1 MHNKKKY
8 NIQETNSKFFYDV
21 LIGKK
26 AEKNYMESAWS
37 RNFNIDNINWENIY
51 NNQIWRIRDRK
62 LSEFNYKI
70 LCNILCT
77 RSVISKW
84 NKNVNENCRY
94 CNQRHTV
101 RHLLYECS
109 RVHNL
114 WILIGSILRLDITYR
129 HIVLGNIVTND
140 FLKNRNLLISYVA
153 YAIYKFWIL
162 SENNKLDFNSASLI
176 NFVKH
181 DIFRRSLY
189 LQDESFN
196 NICDKLVKNM

>member
-1 MHNKKKY
+1 MRITQVFSLCY
-8 NIQETNSKFFYDV
+8 SK
-21 LIGKK
+21 
-26 AEKNYMESAWS
+26 
-37 RNFNIDNINWENIY
+37 
-51 NNQIWRIRDRK
+51 
-62 LSEFNYKI
+62 
-70 LCNILCT
+70 
-77 RSVISKW
+77 
-84 NKNVNENCRY
+84 VNENCRY

-114 WILIGSILRLDITYR
+114 WILIGSILKLNVTYR
-129 HIVLGNIVTND
+129 HIVLGNVVTND

-176 NFVKH
+176 NFVKK

-189 LQDESFN
+189 LKDEEFN
-196 NICDKLVKNM
+196 SICDKLVKNL